1 MRCAGYQPGN
11 SYALTLAQFKRHL
24 LLHHVDEF
32 QLQTLLSHVYTTVD
46 RCIAL
51 CRASGASE
59 LCLSCLTLDERLS
72 VRGRSEEA
80 AFGDSVSA
88 GSAVL
93 GPMRLW
99 QEAVLVAAG
108 LEPAATLESG
118 GADRGGASVGASTA
132 LPPPVVFLLSDAP
145 SALGMIVRAIDF
157 PVHQQSFVSRS
168 QAGTATS
175 AAALGNAEL
184 GNEEVRDT
192 AAKLAQMFR
201 LWTAGQQLPSAAH
214 AVGAQGGAS
223 SADSGG
229 AKDPVFQLFRHVV
242 MQYKHLQQLCCA
254 ALFDTA
260 VSLFGASPAQV
271 ALEPGARAPPLV
283 SPELAAACA
292 GLLPQEEPMLLE
304 LGAFPPSPPV
314 DEDADSAAAAGAEP
328 PLAPGSSE
336 EKMSI
341 DELAGTA
348 TRDAASLVA
357 AADAAAT
364 SSSAAASS
372 GETRRPRYFKPTAAA
387 LARSLPLPPQPL
399 AGSPFAQTPAAQLAS
414 ATVGPSSS
422 APQRRG
428 DAGATDAA
436 LVASRPS
443 AAVSAQWTTLLD
455 LRPAAQ
461 RAASADVAH
470 RPPPPALSV
479 SRTTASLGRSQSLI
493 PVPAAAAS
501 GPRRAQSLASAPS
514 AQDDARPR
522 DHGEWPRRPPRAAV
536 EPENE
541 ALPASPHL
549 SAAVANASAQSNGV
563 EQQLLEQLLSTTD
576 LQSQLLLLEQLK
588 RSRQDRRTDA
598 AHREPAPQTPP
609 PLSASQLSPRS
620 QSAASS
626 PQQSLRSSPS
636 ASTAPSSTS
645 FAAADAS
652 GATSA
657 GQVAHMLR
665 GILRKMSTGESGR
678 LKLQS
683 LEEVLQLGNALLM
696 QDHQS
701 GAPQRGGVQA
711 QPSQP
716 KRQVATQA
724 ARPAVGPVRDV
735 DAQTPLRSHSDM
747 FRADPRATDDGSGGS
762 SHSTYPTEPRAIAR
776 PTPTPTISPANLS
789 SSGLRRT
796 SKAPGTVPDVHGRKS
811 ARVFGHP
818 VSK

>member
-1 MRCAGYQPGN
+1 M
-11 SYALTLAQFKRHL
+11 
-24 LLHHVDEF
+24 DEF

-88 GSAVL
+88 GSVVL

-99 QEAVLVAAG
+99 QEAVLAAAG
-108 LEPAATLESG
+108 LEPAAVLESG
-118 GADRGGASVGASTA
+118 GADRGGASVGTSTA

-168 QAGTATS
+168 LTGSSTS
-175 AAALGNAEL
+175 AAALGNADL

-214 AVGAQGGAS
+214 AVGAQGAAS

-229 AKDPVFQLFRHVV
+229 GRDPVFQLFCHVI

-271 ALEPGARAPPLV
+271 SLELGARAPPLV

-304 LGAFPPSPPV
+304 LGAFPPAPAV
-314 DEDADSAAAAGAEP
+314 EDADVAAAAAVADA

-341 DELAGTA
+341 DELAGAT
-348 TRDAASLVA
+348 TRDSASLVA
-357 AADAAAT
+357 AADAAVT
-364 SSSAAASS
+364 SSSAATSS

-387 LARSLPLPPQPL
+387 LARSLPPPPLPP
-399 AGSPFAQTPAAQLAS
+399 AGAPFTQTPATQF
-414 ATVGPSSS
+414 SSS
-422 APQRRG
+422 AAGPTVSASQRRG
-428 DAGATDAA
+428 DVGASEAA
-436 LVASRPS
+436 LAASRPS

-461 RAASADVAH
+461 RTASADVTR
-470 RPPPPALSV
+470 RPPPPAPSV
-479 SRTTASLGRSQSLI
+479 PRTAASLGRSQSLI
-493 PVPAAAAS
+493 PVPVAAGSA
-501 GPRRAQSLASAPS
+501 PRRAQSLASVAEG
-514 AQDDARPR
+514 
-522 DHGEWPRRPPRAAV
+522 DHDEWPRRPPTAAV

-541 ALPASPHL
+541 VLPASPHL
-549 SAAVANASAQSNGV
+549 SAAAANASAQSSDV
-563 EQQLLEQLLSTTD
+563 EQQLLEQLLSTSD

-588 RSRQDRRTDA
+588 RSRQDKRTDA
-598 AHREPAPQTPP
+598 SQREPTPLTPQPQ
-609 PLSASQLSPRS
+609 SASQRSSRS

-626 PQQSLRSSPS
+626 PQQSLRSSQS
-636 ASTAPSSTS
+636 ASTAPSSTN

-665 GILRKMSTGESGR
+665 GILRKMSSGESSK

-696 QDHQS
+696 HEHQS
-701 GAPQRGGVQA
+701 GAPQRGPA
-711 QPSQP
+711 QPPQP
-716 KRQVATQA
+716 KRQA
-724 ARPAVGPVRDV
+724 AAPTPRPTVGPVEAV
-735 DAQTPLRSHSDM
+735 DAQPPLRSHSDM
-747 FRADPRATDDGSGGS
+747 FRASPRAADDGSDGLS
-762 SHSTYPTEPRAIAR
+762 RSTYTTEPRAIAR
-776 PTPTPTISPANLS
+776 PSPMVAISSANVGG
-789 SSGLRRT
+789 SGLRRT
-796 SKAPGTVPDVHGRKS
+796 SKAPGTIPDVHGRKS